1 MILMILKMKMKKYLL
16 DEEIDFTKTFESVT
30 VPSIAAVISC
40 NNSEPFYFIKVVEN
54 LSKKICENMWLKK
67 TWETDL
73 DMKNS
78 QKNGI

>member
-1 MILMILKMKMKKYLL
+1 MILMILKMKMKKFLL
-16 DEEIDFTKTFESVT
+16 DEEIDFTKTFEFVT
-30 VPSIAAVISC
+30 IPSIAAVISC
-40 NNSEPFYFIKVVEN
+40 NYSEPFYFIKVVEN
-54 LSKKICENMWLKK
+54 LSKKMCKNMWLKK

>member
-30 VPSIAAVISC
+30 VPSIAAVISY